1 MRLDTDLP
9 LLGMPEPGSNLCYSE
24 WFRLIKKT
32 KPTEAEQM
40 TSIPKWRAWV
50 LDDTT
55 LFYFISLNH
64 IQIHIFFQ
72 TAITRST
79 LHSLLE
85 EGFFV
90 VLSAV
95 HQTYC
100 ITLRLRDHNR
110 LSWITCLPYINVQWN
125 VSCIKNTKTRICEDL
140 TFLKCFVKIALK
152 QLEIKFQFGIFFEL
166 LNLKKLAL
174 KMKIGCSTVSVHP

>member
-1 MRLDTDLP
+1 MKGLSTWWYYP
-9 LLGMPEPGSNLCYSE
+9 LLLYFPKSHSDAHFFPNSNN
-24 WFRLIKKT
+24 KK
-32 KPTEAEQM
+32 
-40 TSIPKWRAWV
+40 
-50 LDDTT
+50 
-55 LFYFISLNH
+55 
-64 IQIHIFFQ
+64 
-72 TAITRST
+72 
-79 LHSLLE
+79 HSPFAFGGGL
-85 EGFFV
+85 FV

-125 VSCIKNTKTRICEDL
+125 VSCIKNTKTHICEDL

-152 QLEIKFQFGIFFEL
+152 QLEIKFQFGISFEL